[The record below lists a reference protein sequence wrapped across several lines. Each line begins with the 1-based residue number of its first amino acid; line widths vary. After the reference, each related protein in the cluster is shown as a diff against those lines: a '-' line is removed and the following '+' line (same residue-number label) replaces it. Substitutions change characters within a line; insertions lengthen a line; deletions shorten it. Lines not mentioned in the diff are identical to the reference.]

1 MGKPVR
7 NISCFLG
14 YASPALKSRTF
25 CFWGLVAD
33 RHLYSLDWSGLG
45 SVWLTQC
52 WSNSYIQ
59 STNITKAM
67 TGHLQVCLKLLPRLL
82 RCLSL
87 NPRGQ
92 KVICMLQLCRFTID
106 YRGIFLLFVLQQ
118 RLEYFLCSKE
128 LLFYPYSI
136 QSSVKRWWS
145 FFPNKWDSVDTS
157 ESQFS
162 THKDLA
168 IATFLGTYYMWV
180 WPLRNRGSN
189 ASISCDFCHLCV

>member
-1 MGKPVR
+1 MLPQFWKVGLFCLWGPGK
-7 NISCFLG
+7 
-14 YASPALKSRTF
+14 
-25 CFWGLVAD
+25 LVAD

-92 KVICMLQLCRFTID
+92 KVMCMLQLCRFTID
-106 YRGIFLLFVLQQ
+106 CRGIFLLFMHQQ
-118 RLEYFLCSKE
+118 RLECCLCSKE
-128 LLFYPYSI
+128 LLFYPSSWKSI
-136 QSSVKRWWS
+136 LSRAQLNVDEVSFPTNETQWIQVK
-145 FFPNKWDSVDTS
+145 
-157 ESQFS
+157 
-162 THKDLA
+162 A
-168 IATFLGTYYMWV
+168 
-180 WPLRNRGSN
+180 GS
-189 ASISCDFCHLCV
+189 APTRI

>member
-1 MGKPVR
+1 MLPQFWKVGLFCLWGPGK
-7 NISCFLG
+7 
-14 YASPALKSRTF
+14 
-25 CFWGLVAD
+25 LVAD

-92 KVICMLQLCRFTID
+92 KVTCMLQLCRFTKD
-106 YRGIFLLFVLQQ
+106 YRGIFLLFILQQ
-118 RLEYFLCSKE
+118 RLEYCLCSKE
-128 LLFYPYSI
+128 LPFYPPSWNSGFFFMETNLCIALEYI
-136 QSSVKRWWS
+136 Q
-145 FFPNKWDSVDTS
+145 
-157 ESQFS
+157 
-162 THKDLA
+162 
-168 IATFLGTYYMWV
+168 
-180 WPLRNRGSN
+180 
-189 ASISCDFCHLCV
+189 